1 MEGSGG
7 TGGYLPPEP
16 AGPEPELGGKPAP
29 QPPPPQP
36 QAPPAQGW
44 QQPQP
49 PPGQV
54 PPPGQAYP
62 PPPGQAYPLRPA
74 YPPPPGYAP
83 PPGYGY
89 GYPPAPRVPDNGPA
103 VAGFVLSLVSGG
115 LLLLSAGFSSVV
127 SIGCAVA
134 GMIYSRKGKRKVA
147 AGETPKH
154 AGLAQAGW
162 IIGIISL
169 VLSLLATAGW
179 ILVFVLAIT
188 DEEFRDDLDR
198 EFDDSQSIRAALQ
211 ITAAAVR
218 LLA

>member
-1 MEGSGG
+1 
-7 TGGYLPPEP
+7 
-16 AGPEPELGGKPAP
+16 
-29 QPPPPQP
+29 
-36 QAPPAQGW
+36 
-44 QQPQP
+44 
-49 PPGQV
+49 
-54 PPPGQAYP
+54 
-62 PPPGQAYPLRPA
+62 
-74 YPPPPGYAP
+74 
-83 PPGYGY
+83 
-89 GYPPAPRVPDNGPA
+89 VPDNGPA